1 MATPGDL
8 GGRWVCGGRIASVCG
23 SVVPIIS
30 SICRPVVSVLVGRG
44 VCTITRGRV
53 WTAFIV
59 VIGTA
64 EIVGGVGK
72 GVWSVVYGV
81 VK

>member
-8 GGRWVCGGRIASVCG
+8 GGRGVGGGRIASVRR

-30 SICRPVVSVLVGRG
+30 SICRSVVSILVGRG
-44 VCTITRGRV
+44 VCPITGGRV
-53 WTAFIV
+53 CTAFIV
-59 VIGTA
+59 IIRAA

-72 GVWSVVYGV
+72 GVWSVVYRV

>member
-8 GGRWVCGGRIASVCG
+8 GRRWVCGGRIASVCG

-44 VCTITRGRV
+44 VCTIRRRV

-64 EIVGGVGK
+64 EIVGGVRE